1 MKNNFTTF
9 IEQDLRE
16 IAVNTAKLEWKRM
29 ITQLQSFIHDAE
41 SDQETKEKKRSQL
54 EGEKEQLI
62 DTHST
67 TAKCTY
73 TEKIRTGNR

>member
-1 MKNNFTTF
+1 MKNNFTHF
-9 IEQDLRE
+9 IEHDLRE

-54 EGEKEQLI
+54 EVEKE
-62 DTHST
+62 
-67 TAKCTY
+67 
-73 TEKIRTGNR
+73 N